1 MRVIIKADYQQCS
14 KWAADYVS
22 YKINRF
28 HPSTLQPFVLGLPT
42 GSTPLGMYQELINQ
56 NQQGKVS
63 FEHVATFNMDEYI
76 GLPPEHPQ
84 SYHYF
89 MKENFFKHINIQDK
103 NIHLLNG
110 MTRDYEKECND
121 YETAIRKL
129 GGINLFIG
137 GIGTDGHIA
146 FNEPGSSLSSRTRI
160 KTLRYDTIKS
170 NARFFD
176 GDISQVPQTA
186 LTVGIGTIMD
196 ADEVMIIATGRNKAE
211 AIKHGI
217 EGSISH
223 MWPISILQMHQHGII
238 VCDEEAASML
248 AADTIK
254 YFKEIENHAS

>member
-1 MRVIIKADYQQCS
+1 
-14 KWAADYVS
+14 
-22 YKINRF
+22 
-28 HPSTLQPFVLGLPT
+28 
-42 GSTPLGMYQELINQ
+42 
-56 NQQGKVS
+56 
-63 FEHVATFNMDEYI
+63 
-76 GLPPEHPQ
+76 
-84 SYHYF
+84 

-238 VCDEEAASML
+238 VCDEEAVSML
-248 AADTIK
+248 EADTIK

>member
-1 MRVIIKADYQQCS
+1 MGLKLIIAKDANGVG
-14 KWAADYVS
+14 KKTALEI
-22 YKINRF
+22 IN
-28 HPSTLQPFVLGLPT
+28 LLKVKKDAVLGLAT
-42 GSTPLGMYQELINQ
+42 GGTAEAVYPHLIKAYEKKEIDFKNVKSV
-56 NQQGKVS
+56 NL
-63 FEHVATFNMDEYI
+63 DEYK
-76 GLPPEHPQ
+76 GLDPKNEQ
-84 SYHYF
+84 SYRYF
-89 MKENFFKHINIQDK
+89 MNKNLFDHVNIDK
-103 NIHLLNG
+103 KNTFVPSGIG
-110 MTRDYEKECND
+110 EKEKILDDFNKKI
-121 YETAIRKL
+121 EKL
-129 GGINLFIG
+129 PRDIQLLGVGPN
-137 GIGTDGHIA
+137 GHIA

-238 VCDEEAASML
+238 VCDEEAVSML
-248 AADTIK
+248 EADTIK